1 MTEKRISE
9 TELILPALYFISKE
23 PNITISRLK
32 ALLVE
37 LLKPTGKDAE
47 IAKGRART
55 AIV

>member
-55 AIV
+55 AIG